1 MKAQTD
7 VLDEFVPSI
16 NVEASIVAGHLRPFE
31 GAQRRICHSE
41 NFFILPTIYL
51 LLWSRS
57 VNSDSATPWTA
68 AHHGLSSP
76 PHGLQHC
83 LLRTY

>member
-31 GAQRRICHSE
+31 GAQRRIC
-41 NFFILPTIYL
+41 L
-51 LLWSRS
+51 LSCSTKANVQSL
-57 VNSDSATPWTA
+57 NSNM
-68 AHHGLSSP
+68 
-76 PHGLQHC
+76 
-83 LLRTY
+83 

>member
-31 GAQRRICHSE
+31 GAQRRIWKLGMAGSE
-41 NFFILPTIYL
+41 REDP
-51 LLWSRS
+51 RRER
-57 VNSDSATPWTA
+57 A
-68 AHHGLSSP
+68 SSLKRARR
-76 PHGLQHC
+76 GAKIS
-83 LLRTY
+83 